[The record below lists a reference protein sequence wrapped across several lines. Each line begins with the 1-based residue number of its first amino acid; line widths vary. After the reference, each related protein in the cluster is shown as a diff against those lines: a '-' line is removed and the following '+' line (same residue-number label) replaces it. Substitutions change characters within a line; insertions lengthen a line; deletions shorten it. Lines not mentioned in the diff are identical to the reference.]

1 MEIDQRIPDLSDKE
15 LERLHANAVR
25 LSQSGSVKQREQAES
40 LLPLVGAAM
49 EARRTAKAALQDEN
63 KRIKAQE
70 KADARAAAKAASNKA
85 DT

>member
-40 LLPLVGAAM
+40 LLPLVDAAM
-49 EARRTAKAALQDEN
+49 EERRTAKVALQDEN

-70 KADARAAAKAASNKA
+70 KADARAAAKASNKA